1 MKRINLRKDLD
12 QLSLLE
18 LFWVEPSILKPKEG
32 YSCYE
37 VIDESGVGLKFGVD
51 TIQESVQLEVKV
63 SDINIVTLS
72 FELVE
77 FLDIIDEEK
86 GQFQFLVSPSAEHT
100 DTKVEVQLRPK
111 IKILGATLEK

>member
-12 QLSLLE
+12 QLSLLQ
-18 LFWVEPSILKPKEG
+18 LFWVEPIISKPQEG
-32 YSCYE
+32 YCCYE

-63 SDINIVTLS
+63 SNINVVKLS

-77 FLDIIDEEK
+77 FIDIIDEEK
-86 GQFQFLVSPSAEHT
+86 GEFQFLVSPSAEHSN
-100 DTKVEVQLRPK
+100 TKIEVQLRPK